1 VFTKKGAK
9 GVDRMRTA
17 DVAREAGVSI
27 YTVRFYQRRKLLPE
41 PPRLSSNYRNYSK
54 RAVELVRA
62 IKGAQSLGF
71 SLLEVQRMIQASRE
85 NSKAAKEIRAATT
98 AKVRELDQ
106 KIRTLRASRN
116 ALVRI
121 LATCKCLKGRDVCVA
136 VKKFRREGDVE

>member
-1 VFTKKGAK
+1 
-9 GVDRMRTA
+9 MRTA

-54 RAVELVRA
+54 RAVELV

-98 AKVRELDQ
+98 AKVTELDQ
-106 KIRTLRASRN
+106 KIRTLRSSRN